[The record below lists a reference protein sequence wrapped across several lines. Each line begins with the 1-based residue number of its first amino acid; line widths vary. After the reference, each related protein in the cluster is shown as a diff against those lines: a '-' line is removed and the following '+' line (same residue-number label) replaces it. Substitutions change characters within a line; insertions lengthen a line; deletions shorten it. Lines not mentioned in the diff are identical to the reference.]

1 MHLKRMNAKRAWV
14 MSKDTNRSNFN
25 KEKYWRVLKLKWR
38 WSWENAKTQLENSVG
53 SLKSRTDQVE
63 DRTPKFKDSVEVLD
77 NTSKEYEKL

>member
-53 SLKSRTDQVE
+53 SLESRTDQVE